1 MLINSWKLNWVL
13 SIIKNKALIK
23 KNKQVLSNPN
33 TFWLIIFL
41 KLVPFFK
48 SVPVNL
54 HFKSGDKIKI
64 VDFMS
69 LFIYTEIFIDECY
82 DLAFHDEK
90 TLNIIDIGSNTG
102 MFILRMKQCYP
113 NSFITGY
120 EPMPFVFKQLSDNL
134 NTNGIQNYKVFQKG
148 VGGKNRIEK
157 LYIHPTNIGGNSFF
171 KAMTKNSNFIE
182 IEVIDIHEML
192 ANIGD
197 ADCDLIKLDCE
208 GAEYEILKSL
218 TAETAARIKRIIYE
232 PTPSIYNPSE
242 LNDYLS
248 SLGYHFQEPTKHGLY
263 VGLYQDVAA
272 TA

>member
-1 MLINSWKLNWVL
+1 MLVNSWKLNWVL
-13 SIIKNKALIK
+13 SIVKNKAFIE
-23 KNKQVLSNPN
+23 KNKQVLSNPR
-33 TFWLIIFL
+33 TFWFILFL
-41 KLVPFFK
+41 KLIPFLK
-48 SVPVNL
+48 SVPINL
-54 HFKSGDKIKI
+54 HFKSGGKIKI

-82 DLAFHDEK
+82 DLSFNDEK

-134 NTNGIQNYKVFQKG
+134 NNNSIQDCKVFQKG
-148 VGGKNRIEK
+148 VGGKNRMEK

-171 KAMTKNSNFIE
+171 KDMTKNSSFIE

-192 ANIGD
+192 ANLGD

-218 TAETAARIKRIIYE
+218 TPETAAKIKRIIYE

-242 LNDYLS
+242 LNDYLA
-248 SLGYHFQEPTKHGLY
+248 SLGYHFEEPTKHGLY